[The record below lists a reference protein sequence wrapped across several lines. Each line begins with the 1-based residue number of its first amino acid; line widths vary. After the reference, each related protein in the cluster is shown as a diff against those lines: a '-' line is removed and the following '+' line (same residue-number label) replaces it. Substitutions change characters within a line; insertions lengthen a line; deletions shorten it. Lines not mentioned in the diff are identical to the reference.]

1 MAQPR
6 PGSHAPE
13 TPVGTARGS
22 RSTHL
27 LSHWGLRAVRW
38 RWPLLI
44 VPILIALACI
54 PLATQVA
61 DRVSTGGW
69 IPGDSD
75 STTVDRILDDEFGR
89 RTTTHYILFRDPN
102 GLLPATDPR
111 FRREVERLVR
121 PLRSD
126 PEVTSLSTWGTTG
139 NEIVD
144 SRLISDDG
152 MMSIAIVNMNQ
163 DIHAAASD
171 LDRLRDLLDSD
182 LIEAQ
187 VGGWPA
193 TTAALQDL
201 TRADLARAE
210 WITVPL
216 SLVLLFFVFRGL
228 LAASLPILVA
238 LAALAPTFAVI
249 TVMSRYIE
257 TSIFAINVVTMIGIA
272 VGVDYALILIS
283 RYREE
288 ARRHAPD
295 EALAITMATAGR
307 ATIVSGLA
315 VAIGLVGLIA
325 FGVPAAISTGLAGAT
340 VVLFSVLLSLTMLPA
355 LLAILGDRIT
365 RPARSFRLPRF
376 RSFPSLPWARLRTR
390 RLRDA
395 VGTYPALVLV
405 VSCLLLLGLA
415 APVLDMDASSPTI
428 EILPASADARQMH
441 DTAES
446 SFSAASL
453 SPITIIVEPRR
464 GRMTGSRNLDE
475 LRAFTERVAAME
487 GVRGVTSVWTFL
499 PEMPGSGLISG
510 GLLIEP
516 RLRDAVAPYLTDRAA
531 VVEIGVDGDL
541 RDAAS
546 ERIVADLRTNAPAL
560 TDGRFHLVVGGDT
573 AANRD
578 LIDHVRSRTPIAL
591 GLVVLVTW
599 MILFVQFRSLLLPV
613 KAIFLN
619 MLSLAASFGALVWIF
634 QEGHG
639 HQWLRFEPTGYT
651 VVIVP
656 IVMFCFMF
664 GLSMDYEVIMLS
676 RIREAWLASGDNSN
690 AIATGLRASAGIVT
704 SAALVMLVVFLTF
717 GTSELQIIKAMGIG
731 LALAVLIDATLI
743 RLLVLPAAMRLM
755 GRWNWWAPALP
766 GMTRPPAHAAS
777 PPRPPRSVGR
787 QESP

>member
-1 MAQPR
+1 
-6 PGSHAPE
+6 
-13 TPVGTARGS
+13 
-22 RSTHL
+22 L
-27 LSHWGLRAVRW
+27 LAVRW
-38 RWPLLI
+38 RWPLLV
-44 VPILIALACI
+44 VPILIALACV
-54 PLATQVA
+54 PLATRVA

-69 IPGDSD
+69 IPSNSD
-75 STTVDRILDDEFGR
+75 STTVDGILDEEFGR
-89 RTTTHYILFRDPN
+89 RTTTHYILFRDPS
-102 GLLPATDPR
+102 GILPAADPR

-121 PLRSD
+121 PLRND
-126 PEVTSLSTWGTTG
+126 PEVISLSTWGTTG
-139 NEIVD
+139 NDLLD

-152 MMSIAIVNMNQ
+152 MMSIAIVNLNQ
-163 DIHAAASD
+163 DIHAAASG
-171 LDRLRDLLDSD
+171 LDRLMGLLESD

-216 SLVLLFFVFRGL
+216 SLVLLFLAFGGL
-228 LAASLPILVA
+228 LAASLPILIA
-238 LAALAPTFAVI
+238 LASLIVTFAII

-288 ARRHAPD
+288 ARRHPLD

-340 VVLFSVLLSLTMLPA
+340 IVLFSVLLSLTMLPA

-365 RPARSFRLPRF
+365 RPARSFRLPGF
-376 RSFPSLPWARLRTR
+376 RSLPWSSPHAR
-390 RLRDA
+390 RLRDIVA
-395 VGTYPALVLV
+395 IHPALVLA
-405 VSCLLLLGLA
+405 VSGLLLLGLA

-441 DTAES
+441 DTAAA
-446 SFSAASL
+446 SFSSTSL

-464 GRMTGSRNLDE
+464 GRMTSSRNLDE

-487 GVRGVTSVWTFL
+487 GVRGVTSVWTFI
-499 PEMPGSGLISG
+499 PGIPGSGLISG

-541 RDAAS
+541 RDVTS
-546 ERIVADLRTNAPAL
+546 ERIVADLRANALAL
-560 TDGRFHLVVGGDT
+560 TDGRFHLIVGGDT

-578 LIDHVRSRTPIAL
+578 LIDHVRTRTPMAI

-599 MILFVQFRSLLLPV
+599 LILFVQFRSLLLPV
-613 KAIFLN
+613 KAILLN

-676 RIREAWLASGDNSN
+676 RIREAWLASGDNAA

-755 GRWNWWAPALP
+755 GRWNWWVPSVPGLSRTSAPAV
-766 GMTRPPAHAAS
+766 S
-777 PPRPPRSVGR
+777 PPRPPRSIER

>member
-1 MAQPR
+1 MAQQR
-6 PGSHAPE
+6 PGSHAPASI
-13 TPVGTARGS
+13 ARSS
-22 RSTHL
+22 RL
-27 LSHWGLRAVRW
+27 LFRWGLLTVRW

-44 VPILIALACI
+44 APILIALISI
-54 PLATQVA
+54 PLATQVM

-69 IPGDSD
+69 IPTDSD
-75 STTVDRILDDEFGR
+75 SSIVDSTLKDDFGR
-89 RTTTHYILFRDPN
+89 RTTTHYILFRDPS
-102 GLLPATDPR
+102 GLLSATDPR

-126 PEVTSLSTWGTTG
+126 PDVTSLSTWGTTG
-139 NEIVD
+139 ND
-144 SRLISDDG
+144 HLDRRLISDDG
-152 MMSIAIVNMNQ
+152 KMSIAIVKLNQ

-171 LDRLRDLLDSD
+171 LDRLETVLESDLLD
-182 LIEAQ
+182 AR

-216 SLVLLFFVFRGL
+216 SLVLLFFVFGGL
-228 LAASLPILVA
+228 LSASLPILIA
-238 LAALAPTFAVI
+238 LASLIPTFAVI
-249 TVMSRYIE
+249 SILSRYIE
-257 TSIFAINVVTMIGIA
+257 TSVFAINVVTMIGIA

-288 ARRHAPD
+288 ARHHPLD

-307 ATIVSGLA
+307 AAIVSGLA
-315 VAIGLVGLIA
+315 VAIGLAGLTA

-340 VVLFSVLLSLTMLPA
+340 VVFLSMILSLTLLPA
-355 LLAILGDRIT
+355 LIAILGDRIIG
-365 RPARSFRLPRF
+365 PARSFRLPRS
-376 RSFPSLPWARLRTR
+376 RSFPWASLRAR
-390 RLRDA
+390 RLRDGLA
-395 VGTYPALVLV
+395 TYPAIVLLVSTV
-405 VSCLLLLGLA
+405 MLLALA
-415 APVLDMDASSPTI
+415 APVLGMDASAPTMT
-428 EILPASADARQMH
+428 ILPISTDARQMH
-441 DTAES
+441 DTVES
-446 SFSAASL
+446 AFSSSSL
-453 SPITIIVEPRR
+453 SPITVIVEPKR
-464 GRMTGSRNLDE
+464 GRMTSSRNLDE
-475 LRAFTERVAAME
+475 LRTFTETVVTMD
-487 GVRGVTSVWTFL
+487 GVHGVTSVWTFL
-499 PEMPGSGLISG
+499 PEGPGSGLVSG

-531 VVEIGVDGDL
+531 VVEIGVNGDL

-546 ERIVADLRTNAPAL
+546 ERIVGDLRANASRL
-560 TDGRFHLVVGGDT
+560 TEGRFRLLVGGDT

-578 LIDHVRSRTPIAL
+578 LIDHVRNRAPVAL
-591 GLVVLVTW
+591 GLVIVVTW
-599 MILFVQFRSLLLPV
+599 IVLFAQFRSILLPI
-613 KAIFLN
+613 KAILLN

-676 RIREAWLASGDNSN
+676 RIREAWLGSGDNRT

-704 SAALVMLVVFLTF
+704 SAALVMLVVFLAF
-717 GTSELQIIKAMGIG
+717 GTSNLQIIKAIGIG

-743 RLLVLPAAMRLM
+743 RLIVLPAAMRLM
-755 GRWNWWAPALP
+755 GRWNWWSPALP
-766 GMTRPPAHAAS
+766 KLIRTAS
-777 PPRPPRSVGR
+777 GSPTPGPIEH